1 MPELIYIDMKA
12 KSDKIWDW
20 SGIMALTMVIIMT
33 VGLFTLGLAKD
44 LPEPWF
50 NGIWITISASF
61 LLAFILPDVLLGW
74 ADRVRK
80 RERQ

>member
-1 MPELIYIDMKA
+1 MTS

-20 SGIMALTMVIIMT
+20 SGMIAMTMVIIMT
-33 VGLFTLGLAKD
+33 AGLFTMGLAKD

-50 NGIWITISASF
+50 NGIMITVSASF
-61 LLAFILPDVLLGW
+61 LLAFIVPDIMLGW